1 VRSPVAASREASGSG
16 AGPSSTD
23 LLPPGRNAPRSGE
36 RVEPTLGGFDGDAG
50 LGGANADGTG
60 AGSRAAW
67 APGGRRPNRIDA
79 LIDLIATLTPEQ
91 PLTGDSALQHQPG
104 SLRAGSKPLLIEGLH
119 VDTGEWEPM
128 RPGQRYSLIQAGVQ
142 MANRHG
148 ALNAIEY
155 SEFVQSLQA
164 YADALGA
171 TPDFPDMLEGVGRA
185 RELDH
190 FASEHDAQ
198 LGVVLRANSV
208 AWSVGFVHQAAA
220 RQGFVPGAVP
230 GRLVLPAAEPGAAPV
245 LVLAFDAQAALAE
258 DPGRASLREVTL
270 SLDVPQTPE
279 SIEPFSLWQERGR
292 RLAEDLD
299 ATLVDDRGSPIT
311 LQAFETIHHE
321 LQRIY
326 RALEARDLA
335 AGSAL
340 AGRLFS

>member
-1 VRSPVAASREASGSG
+1 LADSPASGRG
-16 AGPSSTD
+16 LQRGT
-23 LLPPGRNAPRSGE
+23 E
-36 RVEPTLGGFDGDAG
+36 RVEPTLGGFEGPADF
-50 LGGANADGTG
+50 GGE
-60 AGSRAAW
+60 GSGQRAALG
-67 APGGRRPNRIDA
+67 AGGRRATRIDA

-91 PLTGDSALQHQPG
+91 PLTGDLALQHQPG
-104 SLRAGSKPLLIEGLH
+104 SLRAGSKPFQIEGLH

-128 RPGQRYSLIQAGVQ
+128 RHGRRYSLIQAGVQ

-171 TPDFPDMLEGVGRA
+171 TPDFPDMLDGVGRA

-198 LGVVLRANSV
+198 LSVVLRANSV

-230 GRLVLPAAEPGAAPV
+230 GRVVLPAAEPGAAPV
-245 LVLAFDAQAALAE
+245 LVLALDAQTALAD
-258 DPGRASLREVTL
+258 DPGRASLREITL

-279 SIEPFSLWQERGR
+279 AAEPFALWQERGR

-326 RALEARDLA
+326 LALEARDLA

-340 AGRLFS
+340 ACRLFS